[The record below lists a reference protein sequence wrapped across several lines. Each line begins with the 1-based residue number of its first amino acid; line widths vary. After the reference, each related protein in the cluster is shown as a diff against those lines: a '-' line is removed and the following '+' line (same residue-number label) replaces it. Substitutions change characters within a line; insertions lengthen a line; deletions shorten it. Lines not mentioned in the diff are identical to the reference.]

1 MNVYGSLSFKEVF
14 MRKERVLFI
23 LTVLI
28 IVLFSSVS
36 LAAIPVEVT
45 AGKETI
51 LTLKKPSKRVS
62 LANPEIATINIV
74 SPTEVVLNGKKSGI
88 TSLIVWDK
96 EGSPTFFDVI
106 VYKERI
112 AELDRARAD
121 ALENKIKSVAPDTDV
136 KVEMAGDTLVL
147 AGTAKNRQI
156 VDKIEKL
163 AMLYA
168 TKGCKDVS
176 RSGSLPRSSAEAM
189 EQGKTETQG
198 QGYISLNVAQQAMQ
212 QQPTT
217 EEGPLCVLNL
227 VTIPE
232 AQQVI
237 LEIKVAQINKTKLK
251 ELGISYL
258 IKDKNFEL
266 TAPGLF
272 TSPDGKLGGAA
283 GPTGGVGG
291 TRGTVGTEVTPG
303 IGGFDLGI
311 TPVQIAAAYFPSGV
325 ATVLKAIQEKGFGR
339 VLAEPNLVVR
349 SGETGTFHVGQKIP
363 IQTVTGVGATAT
375 VGITY
380 EDVGIRLNFAPEVLE
395 TGAIRLKIDPAE
407 VSSVARY
414 ITFQGILAPEID
426 TRTVS
431 TNVDLREGESLIIAG
446 LLSEEMKKNIQKIPL
461 LGDIPILGALFRS
474 TRDELN
480 DIELAFFITP
490 RLSKPIPPGV
500 KTKLPTDNRPTPAE
514 EREFQWIPI
523 PGGSS
528 APETGRAPEGTKS
541 EPQTQ
546 SEETGSGMK

>member
-1 MNVYGSLSFKEVF
+1 MNVCGSLSFKEVF

-121 ALENKIKSVAPDTDV
+121 ALENKIKSVAPDTDI
-136 KVEMAGDTLVL
+136 KVEMAGDTLIL

-176 RSGSLPRSSAEAM
+176 RSSSLPRSSAEAM

-237 LEIKVAQINKTKLK
+237 LEVKVAQINKTKLK

-258 IKDKNFEL
+258 IKNKNFDL

-272 TSPDGKLGGAA
+272 TGPDGRIGRSPTVSQTEAV
-283 GPTGGVGG
+283 PTGVG
-291 TRGTVGTEVTPG
+291 PG
-303 IGGFDLGI
+303 LGSFDLSLLTPQIGI
-311 TPVQIAAAYFPSGV
+311 AYFPSGV
-325 ATVLKAIQEKGFGR
+325 AAVLRALQEKGFGR
-339 VLAEPNLVVR
+339 VLAQPNLVVR

-363 IQTVTGVGATAT
+363 IQTVTGVGTAAT

-407 VSSVARY
+407 VSAVARF

-426 TRTVS
+426 TRTV
-431 TNVDLREGESLIIAG
+431 TTDVDLREGESLILAG

-528 APETGRAPEGTKS
+528 APETGSAPEGTKS

-546 SEETGSGMK
+546 SGETGSGMK

>member
-1 MNVYGSLSFKEVF
+1 MDVCGSLSPKEVF

-36 LAAIPVEVT
+36 MAAIPVEVT

-51 LTLKKPSKRVS
+51 LTLKKPSKRAS

-168 TKGCKDVS
+168 TKGCQDVS
-176 RSGSLPRSSAEAM
+176 RSGSLPRSSAEAK

-217 EEGPLCVLNL
+217 EEAPLCVLNL
-227 VTIPE
+227 ITIPE
-232 AQQVI
+232 AQQVV
-237 LEIKVAQINKTKLK
+237 LEVKVAQINKTKLK

-258 IKDKNFEL
+258 IKDENFEL
-266 TAPGLF
+266 AAPGLF
-272 TSPDGKLGGAA
+272 TSPDGNLGKGKA
-283 GPTGGVGG
+283 
-291 TRGTVGTEVTPG
+291 EVTSG
-303 IGGFDLGI
+303 IGGFDLGV
-311 TPVQIAAAYFPSGV
+311 TPVQIAVAYFPSGV
-325 ATVLKAIQEKGFGR
+325 AAVLRALQEKGFGR
-339 VLAEPNLVVR
+339 ILAEPNLIVR

-363 IQTVTGVGATAT
+363 IQTVTGVGASAT

-407 VSSVARY
+407 VSSVARF
-414 ITFQGILAPEID
+414 IAFQGILAPEID

-431 TNVDLREGESLIIAG
+431 TNVDLREGESLILAG

-480 DIELAFFITP
+480 EIELAFFITP
-490 RLSKPIPPGV
+490 RFAKPRLPGV
-500 KTKLPTDNRPTPAE
+500 KTKLPTDNRPTPDE

-523 PGGSS
+523 PRGSSVPKSES
-528 APETGRAPEGTKS
+528 APEGAKS
-541 EPQTQ
+541 EPQTK
-546 SEETGSGMK
+546 SEEISSGMK